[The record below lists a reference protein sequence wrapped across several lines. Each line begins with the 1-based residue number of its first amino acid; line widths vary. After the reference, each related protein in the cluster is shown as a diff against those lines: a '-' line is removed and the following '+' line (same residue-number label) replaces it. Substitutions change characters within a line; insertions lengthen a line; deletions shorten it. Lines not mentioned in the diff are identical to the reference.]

1 MPGQEAADVDFRLA
15 PLRAEEVVFKL
26 NKRSRRYVA
35 RVSAS
40 GEYVLTVPVGGSR
53 REALVFANKHRAWL
67 EEQRAKAAET
77 AAKESERR
85 LVLGGTMRY
94 RGRLYR
100 IRLGKH
106 WGRPFAAVGEH
117 RVFLADEG
125 MDLARPLGEFFRCLA
140 KEELPQRVRELA
152 QPFGLR
158 VSKVVVRDQK
168 TRWGSCSTGKVI
180 SLNWRLLLAPPEA
193 RDYVI
198 LHELMHLKRFD
209 HSPAFW
215 RLVEQACPD
224 FRRHEAWLAQH
235 QDELRW

>member
-1 MPGQEAADVDFRLA
+1 MEFRLS

-35 RVSAS
+35 RVRAD
-40 GEYVLTVPVGGSR
+40 GAFVLTVPAGGSR

-67 EEQRAKAAET
+67 EEQKAKAAE
-77 AAKESERR
+77 AAARESERR

-94 RGRLYR
+94 RGRLHR
-100 IRLGKH
+100 IKLGRH
-106 WGRPFAAVGEH
+106 WGRPFASVGEH
-117 RVFLADEG
+117 RIFLADEG
-125 MDLARPLGEFFRCLA
+125 MDIARPLGEFFRGLA
-140 KEELPQRVRELA
+140 KEELPQRVMELA
-152 QPFGLR
+152 AQFGLR
-158 VSKVVVRDQK
+158 VAKVVIRDQK
-168 TRWGSCSTGKVI
+168 TRWGSCSTSKVI

-198 LHELMHLKRFD
+198 VHELMHLKRFD

-224 FRRHEAWLAQH
+224 FRKQEAWLTRH